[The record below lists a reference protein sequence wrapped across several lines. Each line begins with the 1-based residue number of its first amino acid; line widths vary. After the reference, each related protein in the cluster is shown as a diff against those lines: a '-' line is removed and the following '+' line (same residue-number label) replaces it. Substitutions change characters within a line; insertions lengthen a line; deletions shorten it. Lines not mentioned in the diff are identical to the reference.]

1 MRSLPLFS
9 NSPLRTLYDEAG
21 LSAKIRRSLNLM
33 IVGHVF
39 GSAYNIICGGG
50 VLLLAPRFEI
60 DNEAKPA
67 DLIRYVLHPFK
78 HRT

>member
-21 LSAKIRRSLNLM
+21 LSTKIRRSLNLM

-50 VLLLAPRFEI
+50 TTAMIGLATELGGMLLLAPRF
-60 DNEAKPA
+60 
-67 DLIRYVLHPFK
+67 
-78 HRT
+78 